1 MLDLFPITIFGFPIP
16 AFKKKTKSEDGRE
29 AAKTMWQATLDLE
42 KVLPHKARM
51 FTYQDGNGDQY
62 EINKKLIRENFP
74 IENHQSDV
82 FRQQSTIFWQE
93 ADRQKPYLSKKLHE
107 LLMNYETFLSITLT
121 VAQHGGFMADLKFP
135 WEQEHAPRGLSNRKQ
150 KKQYRRCSNGE
161 ECLHILK
168 EAISEEVAKACS

>member
-1 MLDLFPITIFGFPIP
+1 MLDLFPITIFGFSIP
-16 AFKKKTKSEDGRE
+16 PFTKETKSKNGHE
-29 AAKTMWQATLDLE
+29 AAKAMWQAILDLE
-42 KVLPHKARM
+42 KALPHEARIL
-51 FTYQDGNGDQY
+51 TYQDKNRDDY
-62 EINKKLIRENFP
+62 EINKNLIRENFP
-74 IENHQSDV
+74 IQKHQSDT
-82 FRQQSTIFWQE
+82 FLQRSTIFWQE

-121 VAQHGGFMADLKFP
+121 VAQHGGFMTDLKFP